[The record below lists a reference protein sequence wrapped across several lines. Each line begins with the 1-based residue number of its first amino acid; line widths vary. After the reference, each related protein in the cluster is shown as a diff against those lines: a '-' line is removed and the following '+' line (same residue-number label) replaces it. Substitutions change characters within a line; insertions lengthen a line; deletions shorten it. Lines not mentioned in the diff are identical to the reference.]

1 MTVDKDKDAAEK
13 ALEASEAYKV
23 WRASTEAYHAVGKA
37 LDAATYAGY
46 KATDV
51 HKAWVDAVD
60 AADKACNAAWLSM
73 ESSDVW
79 RAYVVAYEKSKKRG

>member
-1 MTVDKDKDAAEK
+1 MTVDKDKDAAVK
-13 ALEASEAYKV
+13 ALEDSEAYKV

-37 LDAATYAGY
+37 LDEATYAGY

-51 HKAWVDAVD
+51 HKSWVDAYHAAED
-60 AADKACNAAWLSM
+60 ALAATWLSV
-73 ESSDVW
+73 EASDVW